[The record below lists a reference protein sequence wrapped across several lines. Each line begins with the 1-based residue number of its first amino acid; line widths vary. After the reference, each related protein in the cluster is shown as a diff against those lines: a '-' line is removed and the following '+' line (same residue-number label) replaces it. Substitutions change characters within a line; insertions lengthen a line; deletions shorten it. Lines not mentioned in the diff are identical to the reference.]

1 MARKRLPRVQVKG
14 GPLCFL
20 PAGPLPGAHRRILL
34 TAGPRH
40 TLGSGSSQVAAAWRR
55 QEGSGSGSLWFP
67 IRSPRYGKSTCSCR
81 HCSRRSIS
89 AATQLVLALRSSS
102 TSSRGWHKTD
112 RNGRTRGASVCSL
125 SPLFWSPGWACRG
138 QGPHHKPRAAGTS
151 RQGLLRSMLGPRHL
165 AHSTCSIN
173 HC

>member
-1 MARKRLPRVQVKG
+1 MQVKG

-20 PAGPLPGAHRRILL
+20 PVGPLPGAHRRILL
-34 TAGPRH
+34 TVPV
-40 TLGSGSSQVAAAWRR
+40 LGTHWAPAAAKLLPAWRR

-67 IRSPRYGKSTCSCR
+67 IRSPHYGKSTCSCR
-81 HCSRRSIS
+81 GCSRRSIS

-112 RNGRTRGASVCSL
+112 RNGRTRGVSVCSL

-151 RQGLLRSMLGPRHL
+151 RQGLLRSMLGPRHP
-165 AHSTCSIN
+165 AHSTCSIK